1 MGKGED
7 TRARILDEAMRQV
20 SVRGMTGVS
29 LGDLATGMNLSKSG
43 VLKHFQSM
51 EALQLALLD
60 AMTERFIAEVWT
72 PVEPLS
78 PGRERLEKLFERE
91 LVWNDGENLPGGCP
105 MNLPGGCPLTSI
117 TTELDDQPG
126 PLRDKLKE
134 SRIRWALALKR
145 EFRALRPE
153 ADDTTLETMA
163 FQWKG
168 ILLAYGHSKRLLDDD
183 AAKAQATAAYRMLI
197 GG

>member
-29 LGDLATGMNLSKSG
+29 LGDLATGMSLSKSG

-51 EALQLALLD
+51 ETLQLALLD
-60 AMTERFIAEVWT
+60 AMTDRFVAEVWK
-72 PVEPLS
+72 PAEPFA

-91 LVWNDGENLPGGCP
+91 LVWNDGET
-105 MNLPGGCPLTSI
+105 LPGGCPLTAAA
-117 TTELDDQPG
+117 TELDDRPG

-134 SRIRWALALKR
+134 NRIRWARALKR
-145 EFRALRPE
+145 EFRTLRPE
-153 ADDTTLETMA
+153 ADDTTLETLV

-168 ILLAYGHSKRLLDDD
+168 ILLAYGHSKRLLDDE
-183 AAKAQATAAYRMLI
+183 AARAQATAAYRMLLN
-197 GG
+197 G

>member
-20 SVRGMTGVS
+20 SVRGMSGVS
-29 LGDLATGMNLSKSG
+29 LGDLAAGMNLSKSG

-60 AMTERFIAEVWT
+60 AMTERFIVEVWK
-72 PVEPLS
+72 PAEPLA
-78 PGRERLEKLFERE
+78 PGRERLDKLFERE
-91 LVWNDGENLPGGCP
+91 LVWNDGKT
-105 MNLPGGCPLTSI
+105 LPGGCPLTSVA
-117 TTELDDQPG
+117 TELDDQPG
-126 PLRDKLKE
+126 PLRDKLKDG
-134 SRIRWALALKR
+134 RIRWAEALKR

-153 ADDTTLETMA
+153 ADDATLETMV

-168 ILLAYGHSKRLLDDD
+168 ILLAYGHSKRLLDDES
-183 AAKAQATAAYRMLI
+183 ARAQATAAYRMLI
-197 GG
+197 GA

>member
-1 MGKGED
+1 MGKGEE

-29 LGDLATGMNLSKSG
+29 LGDLAAGMNLSKSG

-60 AMTERFIAEVWT
+60 AMTDRFVAEVWR
-72 PVEPLS
+72 PAEPFA
-78 PGRERLEKLFERE
+78 PGRDRLEKLFERE
-91 LVWNDGENLPGGCP
+91 LVWNDGER
-105 MNLPGGCPLTSI
+105 LPGGCPLTAAAI
-117 TTELDDQPG
+117 ELDDQPG
-126 PLRDKLKE
+126 PLRDKLKDN
-134 SRIRWALALKR
+134 RVRWARTLKR
-145 EFRALRPE
+145 EFQVLRPE
-153 ADDTTLETMA
+153 ADDATLETMV

-168 ILLAYGHSKRLLDDD
+168 ILLAYGHSKRLLDD
-183 AAKAQATAAYRMLI
+183 AAARTQATAACRMLI

>member
-1 MGKGED
+1 MGKGEN

-51 EALQLALLD
+51 ETLQLALLD
-60 AMTERFIAEVWT
+60 AMTDRFVAEVWK
-72 PVEPLS
+72 PAEPFA
-78 PGRERLEKLFERE
+78 PGRARLETLFERE
-91 LVWNDGENLPGGCP
+91 LAWNDSET
-105 MNLPGGCPLTSI
+105 LPGGCPLTSAA
-117 TTELDDQPG
+117 TELDDQPG
-126 PLRDKLKE
+126 PLRDKLKDN
-134 SRIRWALALKR
+134 RVRWARTLKR
-145 EFRALRPE
+145 EFHALRPE
-153 ADDTTLETMA
+153 ADEATLETLV

-168 ILLAYGHSKRLLDDD
+168 ILLAYGHSKRLLDDES
-183 AAKAQATAAYRMLI
+183 ARAQATAAYRMLI

>member
-7 TRARILDEAMRQV
+7 TRARILDEAMRQF

-60 AMTERFIAEVWT
+60 AMTDRFVTEVWK
-72 PVEPLS
+72 PAEPFA

-91 LVWNDGENLPGGCP
+91 LAWNDSET
-105 MNLPGGCPLTSI
+105 LPGGCPLTSAA
-117 TTELDDQPG
+117 TELDDQPG
-126 PLRDKLKE
+126 PLRDKLKGN
-134 SRIRWALALKR
+134 RVRWGGTLKR
-145 EFRALRPE
+145 EFHALRPE
-153 ADDTTLETMA
+153 ADDATLETLV

-168 ILLAYGHSKRLLDDD
+168 ILLAYGHSKRLLDDE
-183 AAKAQATAAYRMLI
+183 AARTQATAACRMLI
-197 GG
+197 GV